1 MAIRNKK
8 WLLEKMAI
16 RNKKMDIRNKKWL
29 LEIKMAIRSKN
40 GY

>member
-1 MAIRNKK
+1 MV
-8 WLLEKMAI
+8 I